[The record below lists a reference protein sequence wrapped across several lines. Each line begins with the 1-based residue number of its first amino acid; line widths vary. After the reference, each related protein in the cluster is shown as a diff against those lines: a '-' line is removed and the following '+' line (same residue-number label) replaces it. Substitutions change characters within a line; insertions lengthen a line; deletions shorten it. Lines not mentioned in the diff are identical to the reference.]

1 MWDRDRAST
10 STNGTGPGAH
20 GRRFEEEL
28 HQKQLDRDHV
38 HQLRQKTTGISDP
51 SPCVIRDSNE
61 NSTSDLKIETPY
73 YSQEGFTHS
82 YYDCLSNGIVDME
95 RITKYMH
102 DLHIKGIFNQASYEE
117 FVTSEAAMNARQFCY
132 DGLQRMPMVSF
143 GDLVYA
149 RTLDHFAGR
158 IRADI
163 LSAQIANCK
172 NTNKTGEM
180 VERTRPP
187 ALKLD
192 ISIRNC
198 TQHWILEDDPPF
210 VKVDL
215 LDVVLH
221 WHEKRGTTPFQKITD
236 LYRRILS
243 TSTSPPQEIQK
254 YSMRINGRSGRNE
267 SLKNLPQKIEET
279 LLGFG
284 EDLLGLAHKELM
296 AAPGASVWSSSFY
309 KQLGQSDEERSKQY
323 ERLCEEKI
331 RWRSELFRA
340 LQRALRDLRGYEFT
354 VNDDGSNFTWI
365 PNNRKSKRP
374 PCDGNIIGVKRPAID
389 NSTDDSF
396 ELM

>member
-1 MWDRDRAST
+1 MSARPIIADVPPVDVQNPAKEKKSKQMWDRDRAST

-20 GRRFEEEL
+20 G
-28 HQKQLDRDHV
+28 KN
-38 HQLRQKTTGISDP
+38 
-51 SPCVIRDSNE
+51 SP
-61 NSTSDLKIETPY
+61 SDLKIETPY

-172 NTNKTGEM
+172 NTNKRGGEI

-198 TQHWILEDDPPF
+198 TQHWILEDDHPF

-215 LDVVLH
+215 LDLVLH

-236 LYRRILS
+236 LYRKILS

-254 YSMRINGRSGRNE
+254 YSE

-374 PCDGNIIGVKRPAID
+374 TCDGSIIGVKRPTID